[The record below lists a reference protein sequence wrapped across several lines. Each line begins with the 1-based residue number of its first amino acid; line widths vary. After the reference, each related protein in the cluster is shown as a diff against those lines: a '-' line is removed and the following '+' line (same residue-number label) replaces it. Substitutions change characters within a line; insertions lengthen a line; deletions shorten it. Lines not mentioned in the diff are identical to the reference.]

1 MQVQKENEKITQL
14 ISFNI
19 GEEKFAIEIS
29 DIYEINRFEHI
40 NRIPEM
46 PPHFLGVIDLRGS
59 VIPVVNL
66 ADKLGIQNK
75 SISKD
80 TRIIIVGFNNDKIG
94 ILVDGV
100 SEVIRTSISSLE
112 RPPSVFQGVDS
123 EYVSGIIRNNKQ
135 LIIVLDLPRLFKDFL
150 QLVTEP
156 AQINSEEISNYEP
169 LILQEEYNN
178 EAMKN
183 IVEVT
188 KAMAEGDFHQEVD
201 EKIYGQIGELARY
214 INTTIKKLQAIEPNM
229 AHVTGTIP
237 EASLQ
242 LADIAK
248 STEKATHVIMEHVEQ
263 VLDSQDVILDK
274 VEAIETGGD
283 AIKAASE
290 IRQIVLDNK
299 EAMMEIITGLSFQ
312 DITGQKIKAIINLI
326 GEVEKRI
333 IQLIITFGIQTKE
346 NVDENISKIEFTQ
359 NDTLKQDLVDNILKE
374 FGFV

>member
-112 RPPSVFQGVDS
+112 RPPSVFQGFDS
-123 EYVSGIIRNNKQ
+123 EYVCGIIRNNKQ
-135 LIIVLDLPRLFKDFL
+135 LIIVLDLPRLFKDYL
-150 QLVTEP
+150 QLFTEP
-156 AQINSEEISNYEP
+156 AQINSEEISHNEP
-169 LILQEEYNN
+169 LILQDEYNN
-178 EAMKN
+178 ETMKN

-188 KAMAEGDFHQEVD
+188 KAMAEGDFNREID

-214 INTTIKKLQAIEPNM
+214 INSTIKKLQAIEPNM

-237 EASLQ
+237 EASIQ

-248 STEKATHVIMEHVEQ
+248 STEKATHVIMEHVEH

-274 VEAIETGGD
+274 VEAIESGGD
-283 AIKAASE
+283 VVKVSSE
-290 IRQIVLDNK
+290 IRQITLDNK

-312 DITGQKIKAIINLI
+312 DITGQKIKAIIALI